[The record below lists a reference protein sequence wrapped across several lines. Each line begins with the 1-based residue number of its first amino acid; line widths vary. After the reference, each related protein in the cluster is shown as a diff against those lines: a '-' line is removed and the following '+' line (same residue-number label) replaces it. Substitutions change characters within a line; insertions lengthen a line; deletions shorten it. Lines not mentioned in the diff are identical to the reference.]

1 MRAGGMTQA
10 VEQLLSKYKAL
21 SLNNSTTKMQKKEKR
36 TTKAQLF
43 IRPRNE

>member
-21 SLNNSTTKMQKKEKR
+21 SLNNSTTKMQKKRK
-36 TTKAQLF
+36 TNNKSSTIYQAQK
-43 IRPRNE
+43 